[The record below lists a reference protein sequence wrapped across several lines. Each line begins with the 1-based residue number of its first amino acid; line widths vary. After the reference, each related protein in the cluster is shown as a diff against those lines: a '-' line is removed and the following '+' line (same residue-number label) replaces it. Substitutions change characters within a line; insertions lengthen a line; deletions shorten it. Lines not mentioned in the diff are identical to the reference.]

1 MANKRLNILVRV
13 DVIHVNIL
21 VVRTCGDH
29 KKNIGNNHAK

>member
-29 KKNIGNNHAK
+29 EKKYW